1 MKLNEMIGVFKDGKF
16 IKKAKNAL
24 ELNDLIAI
32 EENIYDLIATGEK
45 SIKGYTFD
53 IVEAE

>member
-1 MKLNEMIGVFKDGKF
+1 MKRNEMIGVFKDGKF

-32 EENIYDLIATGEK
+32 EENIYDLIATGKK